1 MPDGTPKATNEPML
15 RSVGLILAAAALFGT
30 TGTVLANGP
39 VNVDAVTAGVVRLLV
54 GGLGLVI
61 LSWRYLREVAS
72 HTPIAFFGAIGVGS
86 YQLCFFYSTRHAG
99 VAVATVITIGSS
111 PLFARIIGALRR
123 RPAPHRLWYVAALI
137 LIAGMILLSVSPNAG
152 DSIEIIGVLA
162 ALVAGLSYAAYT
174 ESAAILIGRELNST
188 AVMAALFFGAGVVTS
203 PFLFFRPMAWISE
216 SRGVLMIAFLGL
228 VTLTLAYVAFGKGL
242 QKLVPTTVV
251 MLTLLEPVV
260 ATLLAYLALHEDVS
274 GQSWF
279 GMSLVLVGLP
289 IIAISVQGP
298 TTVKA

>member
-61 LSWRYLREVAS
+61 LSWRYLREVAGQ
-72 HTPIAFFGAIGVGS
+72 PAVAFFGALGVGS
-86 YQLCFFYSTRHAG
+86 YQLSFFYSTRHAG

-111 PLFARIIGALRR
+111 PLFARLIGALRR
-123 RPAPHRLWYVAALI
+123 RPPPHRLWYVAALI
-137 LIAGMILLSVSPNAG
+137 LIAGLILLSISSDGG
-152 DSIEIIGVLA
+152 DNIETIGVVA
-162 ALVAGLSYAAYT
+162 ALIAGLSYAAYT
-174 ESAAILIGRELNST
+174 ECAAVLIGRKFNST
-188 AVMAALFFGAGVVTS
+188 AVMAVLFFGAGVVTS
-203 PFLFFRPMAWISE
+203 PFLFFRPLAWISE
-216 SRGVLMIAFLGL
+216 SRGVVMIVYLGL

-260 ATLLAYLALHEDVS
+260 ATLLAYLVLHEDVS
-274 GQSWF
+274 GQSWL

-289 IIAISVQGP
+289 IVAISVQRP
-298 TTVKA
+298 TTVKS